1 MFLELFNVWQGVQ
14 KYLEWLLIQQK
25 EYQLEAVFEDDHSFR
40 NIEICVFVADAFTY
54 DNRRYL
60 EDVFCFYE

>member
-1 MFLELFNVWQGVQ
+1 MIE
-14 KYLEWLLIQQK
+14 QK
-25 EYQLEAVFEDDHSFR
+25 EYQLEAMFGDGHSFR

-60 EDVFCFYE
+60 EGVFCFYE

>member
-1 MFLELFNVWQGVQ
+1 MIE
-14 KYLEWLLIQQK
+14 QK
-25 EYQLEAVFEDDHSFR
+25 EYQLEAGFGDDHSFR

-60 EDVFCFYE
+60 EAVFCFYK

>member
-1 MFLELFNVWQGVQ
+1 MIE
-14 KYLEWLLIQQK
+14 QK
-25 EYQLEAVFEDDHSFR
+25 EYQLEAVSEDDHSFR
-40 NIEICVFVADAFTY
+40 NIEICVFVADVFTY